1 MVGKEDKARDIYS
14 KNLPTF
20 ENKLT
25 YCKFVSK
32 YADDYELGAGYE
44 DGAEMCLSNKSKE
57 ELEALYRASMA
68 SDDANTDY
76 EKGFRSAIKDYLKE
90 KWENGNI

>member
-1 MVGKEDKARDIYS
+1 MKTDKARDIYS

-76 EKGFRSAIKDYLKE
+76 EKGFRSAIKDYIKE

>member
-20 ENKLT
+20 ENKLV

-32 YADDYELGAGYE
+32 YANDYELAAGYE
-44 DGAEMCLSNKSKE
+44 DAADIIFNNKSIE
-57 ELEALYRASMA
+57 ELKQLIKDNLG
-68 SDDANTDY
+68 DDDY
-76 EKGFRSAIKDYLKE
+76 SVGFRTAIKDYLKE
-90 KWENGNI
+90 RGENID

>member
-44 DGAEMCLSNKSKE
+44 DGAEICLSNKSKE

-68 SDDANTDY
+68 SEEANTDY
-76 EKGFRSAIKDYLKE
+76 EKGFRSAIKDYIKE
-90 KWENGNI
+90 KWENGKI

>member
-20 ENKLT
+20 ENKLV
-25 YCKFVSK
+25 YCKFISK

-44 DGAEMCLSNKSKE
+44 DGAEICLSNK
-57 ELEALYRASMA
+57 
-68 SDDANTDY
+68 
-76 EKGFRSAIKDYLKE
+76 
-90 KWENGNI
+90 